1 MKKLALAYAHMRDF
15 DLAIDFAFGSVSAD
29 ERRSYKRKMRTESF
43 KKMANKEIQELL
55 SDHELGKDYTMELLK
70 TAIEF
75 AKDKK
80 DVTNMLKAVDNLQ
93 DLHGMKD
100 KNQIVTT
107 NTLEASMTRKMLE
120 DIEEEEKR
128 LKLKEVKVEDK
139 EG

>member
-1 MKKLALAYAHMRDF
+1 
-15 DLAIDFAFGSVSAD
+15 
-29 ERRSYKRKMRTESF
+29 
-43 KKMANKEIQELL
+43 MANKEIQELL

>member
-1 MKKLALAYAHMRDF
+1 
-15 DLAIDFAFGSVSAD
+15 
-29 ERRSYKRKMRTESF
+29 
-43 KKMANKEIQELL
+43 
-55 SDHELGKDYTMELLK
+55 
-70 TAIEF
+70 
-75 AKDKK
+75 
-80 DVTNMLKAVDNLQ
+80 
-93 DLHGMKD
+93 MKD